1 MRTSLWQRVETLI
14 IGGRRRLVRWVIDGQ
29 ARRTAVVIRATT
41 TNGVGP
47 LLFVVVADLILSA
60 YERVKSWVAMS

>member
-1 MRTSLWQRVETLI
+1 M
-14 IGGRRRLVRWVIDGQ
+14 IGARRRLVRWVIDGQ
-29 ARRTAVVIRATT
+29 ARRAAVVIQATT

-60 YERVKSWVAMS
+60 YERIKSWVEIT